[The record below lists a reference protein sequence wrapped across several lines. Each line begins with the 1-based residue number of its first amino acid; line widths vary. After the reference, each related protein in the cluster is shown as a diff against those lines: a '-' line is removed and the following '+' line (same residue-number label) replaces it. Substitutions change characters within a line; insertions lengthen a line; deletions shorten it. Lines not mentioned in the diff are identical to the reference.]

1 MDSQREDEG
10 GDDSLE
16 DLDDFEYDLPPVDET
31 PDLEDLLAASD
42 EIVVGFHD
50 FAEEDVSNTGLLFD
64 ENAGEVVPSAFHL
77 DNISL
82 MSKGSL
88 NSELSSLSECKGKYR
103 GVLSKKNTPKH
114 LNYIKHIVLKGISSQ
129 MASASDRVNA
139 GIPVVTDSSSALI
152 AVGTSRGYIL
162 IFDSQQ
168 VLKWSLG
175 GTNFGSEY
183 GSVSALAFNLSS
195 TRIIAGFAKGHL
207 LEFDLLTGRQLRDLN
222 ETHPLGYAIT
232 HLFYT
237 DDPTVAVFADSGGS
251 VYEISMKKTFGLRGF
266 KSRCIFSGS
275 RGEVC
280 SMAPLRLIDYP
291 ENRFI
296 EESIIAL
303 ASISKVIILSIRPKM
318 RVLFNHPL
326 HGAPTTLPLLSWHFV
341 VIQTSYSDKV
351 VDPVLAFG
359 RESTVLFF
367 QMSENL
373 SGKIIF
379 IPLSKIELDYVLM
392 SMGWLNS
399 RCLGI
404 LDASETF
411 HLYDVRGKENLDS
424 FDISDVGLSYGSSFF
439 KGLATGGNVS
449 AALALAGERAVYG
462 SCHFI
467 QNQVLL
473 LGRKGFHTLIIR
485 NWKERI
491 DHLIKSNHYIEAF
504 ELGQSF
510 YEDHG
515 KALIGLKGSK
525 EKRKKM
531 VANKVCSTLFKF
543 LHVSMTTNFPQEGN
557 MRVLTEYFSEIVP
570 PCVRV
575 CVIFRRKDLLYHNVW
590 ETFLVDPFSKALF
603 LESLEVFILNDK
615 LRDLP
620 VSIFQEYVIHFE
632 KTKRFQAL
640 EASITHLEI
649 TSMDIH
655 QVINSSWK
663 YKLYD
668 ALLYV
673 YNNGMLDFVT
683 PFEELMVELMTSMK
697 ANEKDLPP
705 HSVELGNKILVYV
718 SCCLAGRAY
727 PYGDIEE
734 SSVSEV
740 KYRVYSILTALHTKS
755 APNEESFY
763 PYLRTLLQFDT
774 QGLLNVVAIA
784 FEEKEF
790 QGEMGSCQKQRLID
804 ILLKIMVKDDSKYSP
819 SQIGNL
825 FVFLAR
831 QIAKDPKG
839 LDVSRDLLDRVL
851 EVLTQKPSDDKYLSY
866 AKEERQQALFEMIR
880 LGNSWVT
887 YFDKDKLVRRCEQA
901 GFYRILEAIYQEDKE
916 IDKIL
921 ECYLFDEVRK
931 RQVFSFIE
939 KTFTIGSEEEKK
951 LLREKM
957 FIEFTSL
964 IKIDPKK
971 AVASIYSSYKSEDLF
986 ASLEEPELK
995 YQFLKYLIE
1004 DCDSVD
1010 ISFELYQSY
1019 AELMFLL
1026 FPSFLPSYLKSSKT
1040 QNYDARKLSKMC
1052 KEYNKSHEE
1061 VNWSL
1066 IESEVYLL
1074 CILDE
1079 SMEGFEVL
1087 RGSFDKVVTQTIEN
1101 LSSSEEVSLGL
1112 SLISDHCQST
1122 FPRLHEEERESIWAS
1137 FLETLMAPQRNSN
1150 DSEVQN
1156 IFKPLVKRLVNCCTG
1171 FIPLRTMIKK
1181 ILQDPLYAEAS
1192 LLEIKDFLFEML
1204 SMYHYEETLLVSTKS
1219 LVRGDLHSCLGE
1231 LMTLSNRGLR
1241 VNSEKCS
1248 LCSVYLGR
1256 SMPELSIAF
1265 HCYHGYHLNCLVKS
1279 GCFNNKANLYQC
1291 YICLKSSGVN
1301 YSSATKRVSVQI
1313 ADSEGDSKSISLVT
1327 EAADSNQTVNEV
1339 TNRRVTNALNY
1350 LNSFKPPD
1358 AIHNVTIFDEE
1369 SYHLR
1374 TSPGSYIP
1382 FD

>member
-1 MDSQREDEG
+1 
-10 GDDSLE
+10 
-16 DLDDFEYDLPPVDET
+16 
-31 PDLEDLLAASD
+31 
-42 EIVVGFHD
+42 
-50 FAEEDVSNTGLLFD
+50 
-64 ENAGEVVPSAFHL
+64 
-77 DNISL
+77 

-251 VYEISMKKTFGLRGF
+251 VYEISMKKTFGLREE
-266 KSRCIFSGS
+266 KC
-275 RGEVC
+275 
-280 SMAPLRLIDYP
+280 APWLHLDS
-291 ENRFI
+291 
-296 EESIIAL
+296 SIIQKTVSL
-303 ASISKVIILSIRPKM
+303 KSPLLLLLLYPKLSSCLFVQKL

-326 HGAPTTLPLLSWHFV
+326 H
-341 VIQTSYSDKV
+341 V

-411 HLYDVRGKENLDS
+411 HLYDDS
-424 FDISDVGLSYGSSFF
+424 RMEVVFF

-515 KALIGLKGSK
+515 KALI
-525 EKRKKM
+525 
-531 VANKVCSTLFKF
+531 
-543 LHVSMTTNFPQEGN
+543 
-557 MRVLTEYFSEIVP
+557 
-570 PCVRV
+570 
-575 CVIFRRKDLLYHNVW
+575 
-590 ETFLVDPFSKALF
+590 
-603 LESLEVFILNDK
+603 
-615 LRDLP
+615 
-620 VSIFQEYVIHFE
+620 EYVIHFE

-939 KTFTIGSEEEKK
+939 KKTFTIGSEEEKK

-1040 QNYDARKLSKMC
+1040 QNYDARKMSKMC

-1156 IFKPLVKRLVNCCTG
+1156 IFKPL
-1171 FIPLRTMIKK
+1171 
-1181 ILQDPLYAEAS
+1181 DPLYAEAS